1 MNTTHTDII
10 IIEQGY
16 LALAAVICLAKTK
29 SYVILE
35 ARAELGGT

>member
-16 LALAAVICLAKTK
+16 LALALLSFVSQKPKA
-29 SYVILE
+29 ILF
-35 ARAELGGT
+35 